1 MCEDQMRKRGEWKQ
15 REQEV
20 AILGVQVRYGGSQ
33 NEGISWTEAEP
44 RHGEKWVDLRALKGQ
59 IGSNRNSC

>member
-20 AILGVQVRYGGSQ
+20 AILGVQVRDGGSQ
-33 NEGISWTEAEP
+33 NEGVSWTEAEA
-44 RHGEKWVDLRALKGQ
+44 RSVEKWVDLRVLKGQ
-59 IGSNRNSC
+59 IGSDRNSC